1 MATKQERIVLDT
13 VRKDLPKDVTM
24 TVEHGGKHPCIVFTR
39 GSRFAKMPFAC
50 SPRSDD
56 RCVQNYARQG
66 TRRALAT
73 LAMAA

>member
-13 VRKDLPKDVTM
+13 ARKVVPADVTL

-39 GSRFAKMPFAC
+39 GTRFAKMPFAC
-50 SPRSDD
+50 SPRADD
-56 RCVQNYARQG
+56 GAVRNYARQG
-66 TRRALAT
+66 TNRALAT